1 VSGKDECRQIIA
13 IKVKDG
19 KLKNV
24 TFSVYVCHETLHSF
38 SAVTCGTDVS
48 SVFIFVLLC
57 APLGRFKVPV
67 YVYSSTFV
75 VTFSSG
81 WTKGGYRTDVREA
94 RRGGQI
100 ALDSYLKMNCTGLN
114 IIFAFIMTT

>member
-1 VSGKDECRQIIA
+1 MSGKDECRQIIA

-19 KLKNV
+19 TLQKCNSFCLR
-24 TFSVYVCHETLHSF
+24 CHKTLHSF

-48 SVFIFVLLC
+48 SVFVFVLLC
-57 APLGRFKVPV
+57 SHLGRFKVPV
-67 YVYSSTFV
+67 YVYSSAFV

-100 ALDSYLKMNCTGLN
+100 ALDS
-114 IIFAFIMTT
+114 IR